1 MKKRI
6 IGVTGGIGNGKSAV
20 ARLLAEEYEAYVIDA
35 DKLGHAVLEEEGR
48 DVVAAAFGDGIVGG
62 DGHIMRGRLA
72 REVFA
77 DPDKLRRLSAI
88 TQPLIMK
95 RAARMILERDGLV
108 VLEAALLIEA
118 GWQTLVDEV
127 WVVACEREIR
137 IRRIMERDGRGE
149 KDAKR
154 RIESQMSD
162 EDRIRFADVVIDNSG
177 SLDELKKTVKKVMMG
192 GRH

>member
-1 MKKRI
+1 MQKRI

-20 ARLLAEEYEAYVIDA
+20 ARLLAEEYKAYVIDA

-48 DVVAAAFGDGIVGG
+48 AAVIAAFGDGIVGG

-77 DPDKLRRLSAI
+77 DADKLRRLSAI

-95 RAARMILERDGLV
+95 RAAQMILERDGLI

-149 KDAKR
+149 QDAKR

-177 SLDELKKTVKKVMMG
+177 SLDELKEIVKKVMMG

>member
-1 MKKRI
+1 M
-6 IGVTGGIGNGKSAV
+6 
-20 ARLLAEEYEAYVIDA
+20 
-35 DKLGHAVLEEEGR
+35 
-48 DVVAAAFGDGIVGG
+48 
-62 DGHIMRGRLA
+62 
-72 REVFA
+72 
-77 DPDKLRRLSAI
+77 
-88 TQPLIMK
+88 IMK

-127 WVVACEREIR
+127 WVVACKREIR

>member
-48 DVVAAAFGDGIVGG
+48 DVVIAAFGDGIVGV
-62 DGHIMRGRLA
+62 DVHIMRGRLA